1 MYLSKSQ
8 VKAVKVALDVMDIVL
23 VYGGEDKEIQ
33 NAKDE
38 LEKLKAK
45 SEQKFKK

>member
-8 VKAVKVALDVMDIVL
+8 VKAVKVALDVMDIML
-23 VYGGEDKEIQ
+23 VYGGDDAEIQ
-33 NAKDE
+33 NTKEE
-38 LEKLKAK
+38 LEKLKLK